1 MKGLKQFQKFDLEE
15 FLKGKELTFLDS
27 NPYYEYV
34 DGKKTENILGVKL
47 LCVITKDD
55 TEYDSDVTNLYEKV
69 TIKIQG
75 ANSVNL
81 KRGSRLKIGDGSAKV
96 WGNFSE
102 NLTIESKNIQVL
114 KDK

>member
-81 KRGSRLKIGDGSAKV
+81 KRGSRLKIGDGSDKV

>member
-34 DGKKTENILGVKL
+34 EGKKTENILGVKL

-55 TEYDSDVTNLYEKV
+55 TEYDS
-69 TIKIQG
+69 
-75 ANSVNL
+75 
-81 KRGSRLKIGDGSAKV
+81 
-96 WGNFSE
+96 
-102 NLTIESKNIQVL
+102 ES
-114 KDK
+114 DY